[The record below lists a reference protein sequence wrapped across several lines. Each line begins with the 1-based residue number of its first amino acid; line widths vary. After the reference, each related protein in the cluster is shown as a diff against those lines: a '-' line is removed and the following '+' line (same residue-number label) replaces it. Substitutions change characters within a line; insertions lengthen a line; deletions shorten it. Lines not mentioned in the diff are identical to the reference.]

1 MDQED
6 NTNTNAGEETAAKP
20 AVRKTVRKTKA
31 ASDAAEKPK
40 TTRKPRAKKEAAE
53 GEASDSPKPRTV
65 HVRRVKMTPENAT
78 PARETQSEPA
88 PAPAPAAPTAETMAP
103 PAAATP
109 ESAPEPSPAPAKP
122 EPVAPKQ
129 EAAPTPR
136 PEQAPKPEANVV
148 DYEDRPEVEAASLPP
163 APGFAVPETVGGNE
177 GGNGRRKRRRN
188 RNRRGNGEQ
197 QPQQQQQPREPRVA
211 PEALFRCAWKIFLG
225 EVTEEGL
232 ALMDDRTAREAS
244 ARAFRVAEIF
254 LQESG
259 RRNAT
264 PTPSVPKAEPL
275 PGNEDDDAE
284 EDNDEEEEA

>member
-6 NTNTNAGEETAAKP
+6 NTNTSAGEEPAAKP
-20 AVRKTVRKTKA
+20 AVRKTARKPKA
-31 ASDAAEKPK
+31 AADAAEKPK
-40 TTRKPRAKKEAAE
+40 TTRKPRAKKESAE
-53 GEASDSPKPRTV
+53 GEAAESPKPRTV
-65 HVRRVKMTPENAT
+65 RVRRVKITPENTA
-78 PARETQSEPA
+78 PAREAQPEPASAPTPAEAPAAESKPASA
-88 PAPAPAAPTAETMAP
+88 PAPAET
-103 PAAATP
+103 
-109 ESAPEPSPAPAKP
+109 APA
-122 EPVAPKQ
+122 APKQ
-129 EAAPTPR
+129 EAAPAPQPTP
-136 PEQAPKPEANVV
+136 APKPETNVV

-163 APGFAVPETVGGNE
+163 APGFAMPETVGGNE

-259 RRNAT
+259 RRNVT
-264 PTPSVPKAEPL
+264 PPPAAPKAESL
-275 PGNEDDDAE
+275 PGNEDDDAD